1 MSALFLKTVTDWC
14 IAHELYFPWSP
25 DRSMLTALL
34 AFLRSGQRFVFIKVR
49 SENSFQVFSLS
60 IWSEIQDRFIPTSV
74 LITRQLA
81 FLIFHAVIIHNLCLL
96 SFWEEDIFRS
106 HDFVYSEIS
115 LGFGRSHVKYLLYL
129 VSLRFFTFHLK
140 NLYEESMSFILFQ
153 QTLSMPSL
161 KVFFCLFLNNFFQV
175 FWVENPTFC

>member
-1 MSALFLKTVTDWC
+1 MSTLFLKTVTDWC

-25 DRSMLTALL
+25 DRFMLTALL
-34 AFLRSGQRFVFIKVR
+34 AFLESGQRFVFIKAR

-60 IWSEIQDRFIPTSV
+60 IWNEIQDRFIPTSV

-81 FLIFHAVIIHNLCLL
+81 FLIFHSAIIHNLCLL

-106 HDFVYSEIS
+106 RDFVYSEIS
-115 LGFGRSHVKYLLYL
+115 LGFGLSHVKYLLYQI
-129 VSLRFFTFHLK
+129 SLRFFIFHLK
-140 NLYEESMSFILFQ
+140 NLYEESMSLILFQ
-153 QTLSMPSL
+153 PRLSMPFL